1 MAETGK
7 PPVTIQLR
15 LRDLAQLFNS
25 MDPSPFHE
33 RDLDA
38 DAEEFIVGWARE
50 HPKDRELE
58 VEIHLSEVP
67 SKEKYDETEES
78 LQHYFRMRSDSKER
92 EFRQLMR
99 RGRVSLIVGLLFL
112 VSCFF
117 LSELVAKVGYGT
129 AAEVLR
135 ESLTIGGWVAMWRPL
150 EIYLYDWWPLRDERR
165 LLERLAR
172 VRVRLILPVNKPS

>member
-1 MAETGK
+1 MSAPASGLT
-7 PPVTIQLR
+7 TIQLR

-50 HPKDRELE
+50 HVKDHHEFAL
-58 VEIHLSEVP
+58 EIHLTEMP
-67 SKEKYDETEES
+67 SKPAAGVEES
-78 LQHYFRMRSDSKER
+78 LQNYFRIRSEAKTW

-112 VSCFF
+112 TGCFF
-117 LSELVAKVGYGT
+117 LGELIAKLGYGT
-129 AAEVLR
+129 AADLLR

-172 VRVRLILPVNKPS
+172 VRVRLILPQSQAS

>member
-1 MAETGK
+1 MST
-7 PPVTIQLR
+7 PPGDVATIQLR
-15 LRDLAQLFNS
+15 LRDVAQMFNS
-25 MDPSPFHE
+25 LDPSPFHE
-33 RDLDA
+33 RDLDG

-50 HPKDRELE
+50 HPKDREFQLDLILAE
-58 VEIHLSEVP
+58 TPQPERASGVEEA
-67 SKEKYDETEES
+67 
-78 LQHYFRMRSDSKER
+78 LQHYFRMRSETKER

-112 VSCFF
+112 AACFF
-117 LSELVAKVGYGT
+117 AGELLVTVGYGT
-129 AAEVLR
+129 EAELNR

-172 VRVRLILPVNKPS
+172 IRVRVILPAT